1 MKEALEHDLIILA
14 TEILANEG
22 EWNLAQLNKQ
32 AHKIT
37 EKITILTFVE
47 KYYQT
52 LGASEDRM
60 YRTMRKV
67 SDFIDD
73 NRQED
78 LFDIEVE
85 ASEVQ
90 PITAPKTAAKE
101 TPKEEPATFVAME
114 PAPIT
119 KEEKTAPAEKPTPA
133 EKPVAKK
140 TLKEEQ
146 YPEPHWALPVNR
158 SKTEEVAVPVE
169 KVEEVRKVE
178 VVEKPKPK
186 ETPAVAFEI
195 EQPTIEKPAVAFEIE
210 QPAIEQPT
218 IEKPEIDESELSKS
232 AIKQLADFIQQPEY
246 TDEERILKQTPS
258 LEEFI
263 SQSKHTV
270 FDKKD
275 ADEEV
280 KPAQSLNDKFGKT
293 AQIGLNDKLAF
304 VQKLFFGSESEYN
317 KVVKHIADLHSM
329 QDAVVY
335 IEQEVKPTYNYWKGK
350 EEYEQRFLD
359 LVLKRFEV

>member
-1 MKEALEHDLIILA
+1 MKEALEHDLITLA

-37 EKITILTFVE
+37 EKITILNFVE

-73 NRQED
+73 NHQED
-78 LFDIEVE
+78 IFDIEVE
-85 ASEVQ
+85 ASEVH
-90 PITAPKTAAKE
+90 PITAPKAVAKE
-101 TPKEEPATFVAME
+101 TPKEEPAAFVAME
-114 PAPIT
+114 PAPIA
-119 KEEKTAPAEKPTPA
+119 KEEKPAPA
-133 EKPVAKK
+133 EKPVAKRI
-140 TLKEEQ
+140 LQEEQ
-146 YPEPHWALPVNR
+146 YSEPNWALPVNR

-186 ETPAVAFEI
+186 ETPAV
-195 EQPTIEKPAVAFEIE
+195 TFEIE
-210 QPAIEQPT
+210 QPAIEHPT

-263 SQSKHTV
+263 SKSKHTV

-280 KPAQSLNDKFGKT
+280 KPAQSLNDRFGKT

>member
-1 MKEALEHDLIILA
+1 MKEALEHDLITLA

-78 LFDIEVE
+78 IFEIEVE
-85 ASEVQ
+85 ASEVH
-90 PITAPKTAAKE
+90 PITAPKAVAKE
-101 TPKEEPATFVAME
+101 TPKEEPAAFVAME
-114 PAPIT
+114 PAPIA
-119 KEEKTAPAEKPTPA
+119 KEEKPAPV
-133 EKPVAKK
+133 EKPVAKRI
-140 TLKEEQ
+140 LQEEQ
-146 YPEPHWALPVNR
+146 YSEPNWALPVNR

-186 ETPAVAFEI
+186 ETPAV
-195 EQPTIEKPAVAFEIE
+195 TFEIE

-232 AIKQLADFIQQPEY
+232 AIKQLADFIQQPKY

-263 SQSKHTV
+263 SQSKNTV

-275 ADEEV
+275 TTHEV
-280 KPAQSLNDKFGKT
+280 KPVQSLNDKFGKT

>member
-1 MKEALEHDLIILA
+1 MKEALEHDLITLA

-37 EKITILTFVE
+37 EKITILNFVE

-78 LFDIEVE
+78 IFEIEVE
-85 ASEVQ
+85 ASEVH
-90 PITAPKTAAKE
+90 PITAPKAVAKE
-101 TPKEEPATFVAME
+101 TPKEEPAAFVAME
-114 PAPIT
+114 PAPIA
-119 KEEKTAPAEKPTPA
+119 KEEKPAPA
-133 EKPVAKK
+133 EKPVAKRI
-140 TLKEEQ
+140 LQEEQ
-146 YPEPHWALPVNR
+146 YPEPNWALPVNR
-158 SKTEEVAVPVE
+158 SKTEEVAVP
-169 KVEEVRKVE
+169 VEEVRKVE

-195 EQPTIEKPAVAFEIE
+195 EQPT
-210 QPAIEQPT
+210 IEQPT

-280 KPAQSLNDKFGKT
+280 KPVQSLNDKFGKT

>member
-1 MKEALEHDLIILA
+1 MKEALEHDLITLA

-37 EKITILTFVE
+37 EKITILNFVE

-73 NRQED
+73 NHQED
-78 LFDIEVE
+78 IFDIEVE
-85 ASEVQ
+85 ASEVH
-90 PITAPKTAAKE
+90 PITAPKAVAKE

-114 PAPIT
+114 PAPIA
-119 KEEKTAPAEKPTPA
+119 KEEKPAPA
-133 EKPVAKK
+133 EKPVAKRI
-140 TLKEEQ
+140 LQEEQ
-146 YPEPHWALPVNR
+146 YPEPNWALPVNR

-195 EQPTIEKPAVAFEIE
+195 EQPT
-210 QPAIEQPT
+210 IEQPT

>member
-114 PAPIT
+114 PAPIA
-119 KEEKTAPAEKPTPA
+119 KEEKPAPAEKPVV
-133 EKPVAKK
+133 KHI
-140 TLKEEQ
+140 LQEEQ
-146 YPEPHWALPVNR
+146 YSEPNWALPVNR

-195 EQPTIEKPAVAFEIE
+195 EQP
-210 QPAIEQPT
+210 AIEQPSIEQPSIEQPSIEQPE
-218 IEKPEIDESELSKS
+218 IEKPEIDESKLSKS

-359 LVLKRFEV
+359 LILKRFEV

>member
-101 TPKEEPATFVAME
+101 TPKEEPTTFVAME
-114 PAPIT
+114 PAPIA
-119 KEEKTAPAEKPTPA
+119 KEEKPAPA
-133 EKPVAKK
+133 EKPVAKRI
-140 TLKEEQ
+140 LQEEQ
-146 YPEPHWALPVNR
+146 YPEPNWALPVNR
-158 SKTEEVAVPVE
+158 SKTNEVAEPVE
-169 KVEEVRKVE
+169 KAEI
-178 VVEKPKPK
+178 VEKPKPK

-195 EQPTIEKPAVAFEIE
+195 EQPVIE
-210 QPAIEQPT
+210 QPTIEQPT

-359 LVLKRFEV
+359 LTLKRFEV

>member
-1 MKEALEHDLIILA
+1 M
-14 TEILANEG
+14 
-22 EWNLAQLNKQ
+22 
-32 AHKIT
+32 
-37 EKITILTFVE
+37 
-47 KYYQT
+47 
-52 LGASEDRM
+52 
-60 YRTMRKV
+60 
-67 SDFIDD
+67 
-73 NRQED
+73 
-78 LFDIEVE
+78 
-85 ASEVQ
+85 
-90 PITAPKTAAKE
+90 
-101 TPKEEPATFVAME
+101 
-114 PAPIT
+114 
-119 KEEKTAPAEKPTPA
+119 
-133 EKPVAKK
+133 
-140 TLKEEQ
+140 KEEQ

-186 ETPAVAFEI
+186 EA
-195 EQPTIEKPAVAFEIE
+195 PAVAFEIE
-210 QPAIEQPT
+210 QPAIEQPTIEQPT

-329 QDAVVY
+329 QDAVIY

-359 LVLKRFEV
+359 LTLKRFEV

>member
-133 EKPVAKK
+133 EKPVAKNP
-140 TLKEEQ
+140 LKEEQ
-146 YPEPHWALPVNR
+146 YPEPNWAVPVNR
-158 SKTEEVAVPVE
+158 SKTNEVAEPVE
-169 KVEEVRKVE
+169 KAEKAEL
-178 VVEKPKPK
+178 VEKPTP
-186 ETPAVAFEI
+186 EEAPAVTFEI
-195 EQPTIEKPAVAFEIE
+195 EQPSIEQPEIE
-210 QPAIEQPT
+210 Q
-218 IEKPEIDESELSKS
+218 PEIDESKLSKS

-263 SQSKHTV
+263 SQSKNTV

-275 ADEEV
+275 TTHEV
-280 KPAQSLNDKFGKT
+280 KPVQSLNDKFGKT

-329 QDAVVY
+329 QDAVIY

-359 LVLKRFEV
+359 LLLKRFEV

>member
-1 MKEALEHDLIILA
+1 MKEALEHDLITLA

-37 EKITILTFVE
+37 EKITILNFVE

-73 NRQED
+73 NHQED
-78 LFDIEVE
+78 IFEIEVE
-85 ASEVQ
+85 ASEVH
-90 PITAPKTAAKE
+90 PITAPKAVAKE
-101 TPKEEPATFVAME
+101 TPKEEPAAFVAME
-114 PAPIT
+114 PAPIA
-119 KEEKTAPAEKPTPA
+119 KEEKPAPA
-133 EKPVAKK
+133 EKPVAKRI
-140 TLKEEQ
+140 LQEEQ
-146 YPEPHWALPVNR
+146 YPEPNWALPVNR

-186 ETPAVAFEI
+186 ETPAIAFEI
-195 EQPTIEKPAVAFEIE
+195 EQPT
-210 QPAIEQPT
+210 IEQPT

>member
-1 MKEALEHDLIILA
+1 
-14 TEILANEG
+14 
-22 EWNLAQLNKQ
+22 
-32 AHKIT
+32 
-37 EKITILTFVE
+37 
-47 KYYQT
+47 
-52 LGASEDRM
+52 
-60 YRTMRKV
+60 MRKV

-140 TLKEEQ
+140 ILKEEQ

-158 SKTEEVAVPVE
+158 SKTNEVAELVE
-169 KVEEVRKVE
+169 KAEI
-178 VVEKPKPK
+178 VEKPKPK

-195 EQPTIEKPAVAFEIE
+195 EQPVIE
-210 QPAIEQPT
+210 QPTIEQPT

>member
-1 MKEALEHDLIILA
+1 MKEALEHDLITLA

-37 EKITILTFVE
+37 EKITILNFVE

-78 LFDIEVE
+78 IFDIEVE
-85 ASEVQ
+85 ASEVH
-90 PITAPKTAAKE
+90 PITAPKAVAKE
-101 TPKEEPATFVAME
+101 TPKEEPTTFVAME
-114 PAPIT
+114 PAPIA
-119 KEEKTAPAEKPTPA
+119 KEEKPAPA
-133 EKPVAKK
+133 EKPVAKRI
-140 TLKEEQ
+140 LQEEQ
-146 YPEPHWALPVNR
+146 YSEPKWALPVNR
-158 SKTEEVAVPVE
+158 SKTEEVVVPVE

-195 EQPTIEKPAVAFEIE
+195 EQP
-210 QPAIEQPT
+210 AIEQPT

-232 AIKQLADFIQQPEY
+232 VIKQLADFIQQPEY

>member
-1 MKEALEHDLIILA
+1 MKEALEHDLITLA

-37 EKITILTFVE
+37 EKITILNFVE

-60 YRTMRKV
+60 FRTMRKV

-114 PAPIT
+114 PAPIA
-119 KEEKTAPAEKPTPA
+119 KEEKPAPA
-133 EKPVAKK
+133 EKPVAKHI
-140 TLKEEQ
+140 LQEEQ
-146 YPEPHWALPVNR
+146 YSEPNWAVPVNR
-158 SKTEEVAVPVE
+158 SKTNEVAELVE
-169 KVEEVRKVE
+169 KAE
-178 VVEKPKPK
+178 VVEKP
-186 ETPAVAFEI
+186 TPEEAAAVTFEI
-195 EQPTIEKPAVAFEIE
+195 EQPSIEQPEIE
-210 QPAIEQPT
+210 Q
-218 IEKPEIDESELSKS
+218 PEIDESKLSKS

-263 SQSKHTV
+263 SQSKNTV

-275 ADEEV
+275 TTHEV
-280 KPAQSLNDKFGKT
+280 KPVQSLNDKFGKT

-359 LVLKRFEV
+359 LLLKRFEV

>member
-1 MKEALEHDLIILA
+1 MKEALEHDLITLA

-37 EKITILTFVE
+37 EKITILNFVE

-73 NRQED
+73 NHQED
-78 LFDIEVE
+78 IFDIEVE
-85 ASEVQ
+85 ASEVH
-90 PITAPKTAAKE
+90 PITAPKAVAKE
-101 TPKEEPATFVAME
+101 TPEEPVAFVAME
-114 PAPIT
+114 PAPIA
-119 KEEKTAPAEKPTPA
+119 KEEKPAPA
-133 EKPVAKK
+133 EKPVAKRI
-140 TLKEEQ
+140 LQEEQ
-146 YPEPHWALPVNR
+146 YSEPNWALPVNR

-186 ETPAVAFEI
+186 ETPAV
-195 EQPTIEKPAVAFEIE
+195 TFEIE

-263 SQSKHTV
+263 SKSKHTV

-280 KPAQSLNDKFGKT
+280 KPAQSLNDRFGKT

>member
-1 MKEALEHDLIILA
+1 MKEALEHDLITLA

-37 EKITILTFVE
+37 EKITILNFVE

-78 LFDIEVE
+78 IFEIEVE
-85 ASEVQ
+85 ASEVH
-90 PITAPKTAAKE
+90 PITAPKAVAKE
-101 TPKEEPATFVAME
+101 TPKEEPAAFVAME
-114 PAPIT
+114 PAPIA
-119 KEEKTAPAEKPTPA
+119 KEEKPAPV
-133 EKPVAKK
+133 EKPVAKRI
-140 TLKEEQ
+140 LQEEQ
-146 YPEPHWALPVNR
+146 YPEPNWALPVNR

-195 EQPTIEKPAVAFEIE
+195 EQPT
-210 QPAIEQPT
+210 IEQPT

-270 FDKKD
+270 FDKKE

>member
-186 ETPAVAFEI
+186 ETPAL
-195 EQPTIEKPAVAFEIE
+195 AFEIE

>member
-1 MKEALEHDLIILA
+1 MKEALEHDLITLA

-37 EKITILTFVE
+37 EKITILNFVE

-78 LFDIEVE
+78 IFEIEVE

-90 PITAPKTAAKE
+90 PITAPKAVAKE

-114 PAPIT
+114 PAPIA
-119 KEEKTAPAEKPTPA
+119 KEEKPAPAEKPVD
-133 EKPVAKK
+133 KRI
-140 TLKEEQ
+140 LQEEQ
-146 YPEPHWALPVNR
+146 YPEPNWALTVNR

-169 KVEEVRKVE
+169 KVEDVRKVE

-195 EQPTIEKPAVAFEIE
+195 EQPT
-210 QPAIEQPT
+210 IEQPT

-280 KPAQSLNDKFGKT
+280 KPVQSLNDKFGKT

>member
-1 MKEALEHDLIILA
+1 MKEALEHDLITLA

-73 NRQED
+73 NHQED
-78 LFDIEVE
+78 IFDIKVE
-85 ASEVQ
+85 ASEVH
-90 PITAPKTAAKE
+90 PITAPKAVAKE
-101 TPKEEPATFVAME
+101 TPKEEPTTFVAME
-114 PAPIT
+114 PAPIA
-119 KEEKTAPAEKPTPA
+119 KEEKPAPV
-133 EKPVAKK
+133 EKPVAKRI
-140 TLKEEQ
+140 LQEEP
-146 YPEPHWALPVNR
+146 YSEPNWALPVNH
-158 SKTEEVAVPVE
+158 SKTEEVVVPVE

-186 ETPAVAFEI
+186 ETPAA
-195 EQPTIEKPAVAFEIE
+195 AFEIE
-210 QPAIEQPT
+210 QPAIEQPASEQPT

-263 SQSKHTV
+263 SKSKHTV

-280 KPAQSLNDKFGKT
+280 KPVQSLNDRFGKT

>member
-1 MKEALEHDLIILA
+1 MKEALEHDLITLA

-37 EKITILTFVE
+37 EKITILNFVE

-73 NRQED
+73 NHQED
-78 LFDIEVE
+78 IFDIEVE
-85 ASEVQ
+85 ASEVH
-90 PITAPKTAAKE
+90 PITAPKAVAKE
-101 TPKEEPATFVAME
+101 TPKEEPAAFVAME
-114 PAPIT
+114 PAPIA
-119 KEEKTAPAEKPTPA
+119 KEEKPAPA
-133 EKPVAKK
+133 EKPVAKRI
-140 TLKEEQ
+140 LQEEQ
-146 YPEPHWALPVNR
+146 YSEPNWALPVNR
-158 SKTEEVAVPVE
+158 SKTEGVAVPVE
-169 KVEEVRKVE
+169 KLEEVRKVE
-178 VVEKPKPK
+178 VVEKPNPK

-195 EQPTIEKPAVAFEIE
+195 EQPT
-210 QPAIEQPT
+210 IEQPT

-293 AQIGLNDKLAF
+293 TQIGLNDKLAF

>member
-1 MKEALEHDLIILA
+1 MKEALEHDLITLA

-37 EKITILTFVE
+37 EKITILNFVE

-73 NRQED
+73 NHQED
-78 LFDIEVE
+78 IFDIEVE
-85 ASEVQ
+85 ASEVH
-90 PITAPKTAAKE
+90 PITAPKAVAKE
-101 TPKEEPATFVAME
+101 TPKEEPTTFVAME
-114 PAPIT
+114 PAPIA
-119 KEEKTAPAEKPTPA
+119 KEEKPAPA
-133 EKPVAKK
+133 EKPVAKRI
-140 TLKEEQ
+140 LQEEQ
-146 YPEPHWALPVNR
+146 YSEPNWALPVNR

-186 ETPAVAFEI
+186 ETPAV
-195 EQPTIEKPAVAFEIE
+195 TFEIE

-232 AIKQLADFIQQPEY
+232 AIKQLADFIQQPKY

-263 SQSKHTV
+263 SKSKHTV

-280 KPAQSLNDKFGKT
+280 KPAQSLNDRFGKT
-293 AQIGLNDKLAF
+293 AQIGLNYKLAF

>member
-1 MKEALEHDLIILA
+1 MKEALEHDLITLA

-114 PAPIT
+114 PAPIA
-119 KEEKTAPAEKPTPA
+119 KEEKPAPA
-133 EKPVAKK
+133 EKPVAKHI
-140 TLKEEQ
+140 LQEEQ
-146 YPEPHWALPVNR
+146 YSEPNWAVSVNR
-158 SKTEEVAVPVE
+158 SKTNEVAEPIE
-169 KVEEVRKVE
+169 KAE
-178 VVEKPKPK
+178 VVEKP
-186 ETPAVAFEI
+186 TPEEAAAVTFEIKQPSIEQPEI
-195 EQPTIEKPAVAFEIE
+195 EQ
-210 QPAIEQPT
+210 
-218 IEKPEIDESELSKS
+218 PEIDESKLSKS

-263 SQSKHTV
+263 SQSKNTV

-275 ADEEV
+275 TTHEV
-280 KPAQSLNDKFGKT
+280 KPVQSLNDKFGKT

-329 QDAVVY
+329 QDAVIY

-359 LVLKRFEV
+359 LLLKRFEV

>member
-1 MKEALEHDLIILA
+1 MKEALEHDLITLA

-37 EKITILTFVE
+37 EKITILNFVE

-78 LFDIEVE
+78 IFEIEVE

-90 PITAPKTAAKE
+90 PITAPKAVAKE

-114 PAPIT
+114 PAPIA
-119 KEEKTAPAEKPTPA
+119 KEEKPAPA
-133 EKPVAKK
+133 EKPVAKRI
-140 TLKEEQ
+140 LQEEQ
-146 YPEPHWALPVNR
+146 YPEPNWALPVNR

-195 EQPTIEKPAVAFEIE
+195 EQPT
-210 QPAIEQPT
+210 IEQPT

>member
-1 MKEALEHDLIILA
+1 MKEALEHDLITLA

-114 PAPIT
+114 PAPIA
-119 KEEKTAPAEKPTPA
+119 KEEKPAPA
-133 EKPVAKK
+133 EKPVAKRI
-140 TLKEEQ
+140 LQEEQ
-146 YPEPHWALPVNR
+146 YSEPNWALPVNR

-195 EQPTIEKPAVAFEIE
+195 EQPAIEQPAIE

-263 SQSKHTV
+263 SKSKHTV

-280 KPAQSLNDKFGKT
+280 KPVQSLNDRFGKT

>member
-1 MKEALEHDLIILA
+1 MKEALEHDLITLA

-114 PAPIT
+114 PAPIA
-119 KEEKTAPAEKPTPA
+119 KEEKPAPV
-133 EKPVAKK
+133 EKPVAKHI
-140 TLKEEQ
+140 LQEEQ
-146 YPEPHWALPVNR
+146 YSEPNWAVPVNR
-158 SKTEEVAVPVE
+158 SKTNEVAELVE
-169 KVEEVRKVE
+169 KAE
-178 VVEKPKPK
+178 VVEKP
-186 ETPAVAFEI
+186 TPEEAAAVTFEI
-195 EQPTIEKPAVAFEIE
+195 EQPSIEQPEIE
-210 QPAIEQPT
+210 Q
-218 IEKPEIDESELSKS
+218 PEIDESKLSKS

-263 SQSKHTV
+263 SQSKNTV

-275 ADEEV
+275 TTHEV
-280 KPAQSLNDKFGKT
+280 KPVQSLNDKFGKT

-329 QDAVVY
+329 QDAVIY

-359 LVLKRFEV
+359 LLLKRFEV

>member
-1 MKEALEHDLIILA
+1 MKEALEHDLITLA

-37 EKITILTFVE
+37 EKITILNFVE

-60 YRTMRKV
+60 FRTMRKV

-101 TPKEEPATFVAME
+101 TPREEPATFVAME

-119 KEEKTAPAEKPTPA
+119 KEEKTAPAEKP
-133 EKPVAKK
+133 VAKHI
-140 TLKEEQ
+140 LQEEQ
-146 YPEPHWALPVNR
+146 YSEPNWAVPVNR
-158 SKTEEVAVPVE
+158 SKTNEVAEPVE
-169 KVEEVRKVE
+169 KAE
-178 VVEKPKPK
+178 VVEKP
-186 ETPAVAFEI
+186 TPEEAAAVTFEI
-195 EQPTIEKPAVAFEIE
+195 EQPSIEQPEIE
-210 QPAIEQPT
+210 Q
-218 IEKPEIDESELSKS
+218 PEIDESKLSKS

-275 ADEEV
+275 TAEEV
-280 KPAQSLNDKFGKT
+280 KPAQSLNDKFVKT
-293 AQIGLNDKLAF
+293 TQIGLNDKLAF

-329 QDAVVY
+329 QDAVIY

-359 LVLKRFEV
+359 LTLKRFEV

>member
-1 MKEALEHDLIILA
+1 MKEALEHDLITLA

-37 EKITILTFVE
+37 EKITILNFVE

-60 YRTMRKV
+60 FRTMRKV

-114 PAPIT
+114 PAPIA
-119 KEEKTAPAEKPTPA
+119 KEEKPAPA
-133 EKPVAKK
+133 EKPVAKRI
-140 TLKEEQ
+140 LQEEQ
-146 YPEPHWALPVNR
+146 YSEPNWALPVNR

-195 EQPTIEKPAVAFEIE
+195 EQPT
-210 QPAIEQPT
+210 IEQPT

-280 KPAQSLNDKFGKT
+280 KPVQSLNDKFGKT

>member
-1 MKEALEHDLIILA
+1 MKEALEHDLITLA

-37 EKITILTFVE
+37 EKITILNFVE

-73 NRQED
+73 NHQED
-78 LFDIEVE
+78 IFEIEVE
-85 ASEVQ
+85 ASEVH
-90 PITAPKTAAKE
+90 PITAPKAVAKE

-114 PAPIT
+114 PAPIA
-119 KEEKTAPAEKPTPA
+119 KEEKPAPA
-133 EKPVAKK
+133 EKPVAKRI
-140 TLKEEQ
+140 LQEEQ
-146 YPEPHWALPVNR
+146 YPEPNWALPVNR

-195 EQPTIEKPAVAFEIE
+195 EQPT
-210 QPAIEQPT
+210 IEQPT

-280 KPAQSLNDKFGKT
+280 KPVQSLNDKFGKT

>member
-1 MKEALEHDLIILA
+1 MKEALEHDLITLA

-78 LFDIEVE
+78 IFDIEVE

-114 PAPIT
+114 PAPIA
-119 KEEKTAPAEKPTPA
+119 KEEKPAPA
-133 EKPVAKK
+133 EKPVAKHI
-140 TLKEEQ
+140 LQEEQ
-146 YPEPHWALPVNR
+146 YSEPNWALPVNR
-158 SKTEEVAVPVE
+158 SKTEEVAVLVE

-178 VVEKPKPK
+178 VVEKPNPK
-186 ETPAVAFEI
+186 ET
-195 EQPTIEKPAVAFEIE
+195 PAVAFEIE
-210 QPAIEQPT
+210 QPAIEQPSIEQPSIEQPE
-218 IEKPEIDESELSKS
+218 IEKPEIDESKLSKS

-280 KPAQSLNDKFGKT
+280 KPVQSLNDKFGKT

-317 KVVKHIADLHSM
+317 KVLKHIADLHSM

>member
-195 EQPTIEKPAVAFEIE
+195 EQPAIE
-210 QPAIEQPT
+210 QPTIEQPT

-329 QDAVVY
+329 QDAVIY

>member
-1 MKEALEHDLIILA
+1 MKEALEHDLITLA

-37 EKITILTFVE
+37 EKITILNFVE

-73 NRQED
+73 NHQED
-78 LFDIEVE
+78 IFEIEVE
-85 ASEVQ
+85 ASEVH
-90 PITAPKTAAKE
+90 PITAPKAVAKE

-114 PAPIT
+114 PAPIA
-119 KEEKTAPAEKPTPA
+119 KEEKPAPA
-133 EKPVAKK
+133 EKPVAKRI
-140 TLKEEQ
+140 LQEEQ
-146 YPEPHWALPVNR
+146 YPEPNWALPVNR

-195 EQPTIEKPAVAFEIE
+195 EQPT
-210 QPAIEQPT
+210 IEQPT

-270 FDKKD
+270 FDKKE

>member
-1 MKEALEHDLIILA
+1 MKEALEHDLITLA

-37 EKITILTFVE
+37 EKITILNFVE

-78 LFDIEVE
+78 IFEIEVE

-90 PITAPKTAAKE
+90 PITAPKAVAKE

-114 PAPIT
+114 PAPIA
-119 KEEKTAPAEKPTPA
+119 KEEKPAPA
-133 EKPVAKK
+133 EKPVAKRI
-140 TLKEEQ
+140 LQEEQ
-146 YPEPHWALPVNR
+146 YSEPNWALPVNR

-195 EQPTIEKPAVAFEIE
+195 EQPTIE
-210 QPAIEQPT
+210 QPT

-246 TDEERILKQTPS
+246 TDEERLP
-258 LEEFI
+258 
-263 SQSKHTV
+263 
-270 FDKKD
+270 
-275 ADEEV
+275 
-280 KPAQSLNDKFGKT
+280 
-293 AQIGLNDKLAF
+293 
-304 VQKLFFGSESEYN
+304 
-317 KVVKHIADLHSM
+317 
-329 QDAVVY
+329 
-335 IEQEVKPTYNYWKGK
+335 
-350 EEYEQRFLD
+350 
-359 LVLKRFEV
+359 

>member
-1 MKEALEHDLIILA
+1 MKEALEHDLITLA

-37 EKITILTFVE
+37 EKITILNFVE

-73 NRQED
+73 NHQED
-78 LFDIEVE
+78 IFDIEVE

-90 PITAPKTAAKE
+90 PITAPKAVTKE
-101 TPKEEPATFVAME
+101 TPKEEPTTFVAME
-114 PAPIT
+114 PAPIA
-119 KEEKTAPAEKPTPA
+119 KEEKPAPA
-133 EKPVAKK
+133 EKPVAKRI
-140 TLKEEQ
+140 LQEEQ
-146 YPEPHWALPVNR
+146 YPEPNWALPVNR

-195 EQPTIEKPAVAFEIE
+195 EQPEIE
-210 QPAIEQPT
+210 Q
-218 IEKPEIDESELSKS
+218 PEIDESKLSKS

-263 SQSKHTV
+263 SQSKNTV

-275 ADEEV
+275 TTHEV
-280 KPAQSLNDKFGKT
+280 KPVQSLNDKFGKT

>member
-1 MKEALEHDLIILA
+1 MKEALEHDLITLA

-37 EKITILTFVE
+37 EKITILNFVE

-78 LFDIEVE
+78 IFEIEVE
-85 ASEVQ
+85 ASEVH
-90 PITAPKTAAKE
+90 PITAPKAVAKE
-101 TPKEEPATFVAME
+101 TPKEEPAAFVAME

-119 KEEKTAPAEKPTPA
+119 KEEKPAPA
-133 EKPVAKK
+133 EKPVAKRI
-140 TLKEEQ
+140 LQEEQ
-146 YPEPHWALPVNR
+146 YPEPNWALPVNR

-186 ETPAVAFEI
+186 ETPAV
-195 EQPTIEKPAVAFEIE
+195 TFEIE

-263 SQSKHTV
+263 SKSKHTV

-280 KPAQSLNDKFGKT
+280 KPAQSLNDRFGKT

>member
-114 PAPIT
+114 PAPMA
-119 KEEKTAPAEKPTPA
+119 KEEKPAPA
-133 EKPVAKK
+133 EKPVAKHI
-140 TLKEEQ
+140 LQEEQ
-146 YPEPHWALPVNR
+146 YSESNWALPVNR

-186 ETPAVAFEI
+186 ETPAV
-195 EQPTIEKPAVAFEIE
+195 TFEIE
-210 QPAIEQPT
+210 QPAIEQPAIEQPSIEQPSIEQPE
-218 IEKPEIDESELSKS
+218 IEKPEIDESKLSKS

-329 QDAVVY
+329 QDAVIY

-359 LVLKRFEV
+359 LTLKRFEV

>member
-1 MKEALEHDLIILA
+1 MKEALEHDLITLA

-37 EKITILTFVE
+37 EKITILNFVE

-78 LFDIEVE
+78 IFEIEVE

-90 PITAPKTAAKE
+90 PITAPKAVAKE
-101 TPKEEPATFVAME
+101 TPKEEPAAFVAME
-114 PAPIT
+114 PAPIA
-119 KEEKTAPAEKPTPA
+119 KEEKPAPA
-133 EKPVAKK
+133 EKPVAKRI
-140 TLKEEQ
+140 LQEEQ
-146 YPEPHWALPVNR
+146 YPEPNWALPVNR

-195 EQPTIEKPAVAFEIE
+195 EQPT
-210 QPAIEQPT
+210 IEQPT

-280 KPAQSLNDKFGKT
+280 KPVQSLNDKFGKT

>member
-1 MKEALEHDLIILA
+1 MKEALEHDLITLA

-37 EKITILTFVE
+37 EKITILNFVE

-78 LFDIEVE
+78 IFEIEVE

-90 PITAPKTAAKE
+90 PITAPKAVAKE

-114 PAPIT
+114 PAPIA
-119 KEEKTAPAEKPTPA
+119 KEEKPAPA
-133 EKPVAKK
+133 EKPVAKRI
-140 TLKEEQ
+140 LQEEQ
-146 YPEPHWALPVNR
+146 YPEPNWALPVNR

-195 EQPTIEKPAVAFEIE
+195 EQPT
-210 QPAIEQPT
+210 IEQPT

-293 AQIGLNDKLAF
+293 AQIGLDDKLAF

-317 KVVKHIADLHSM
+317 KVVKHIANLHSM

>member
-1 MKEALEHDLIILA
+1 MKEALEHDLITLA

-37 EKITILTFVE
+37 EKITILNFVE

-78 LFDIEVE
+78 IFEIEVE

-90 PITAPKTAAKE
+90 PITAPKAVAKE

-114 PAPIT
+114 PAPIA
-119 KEEKTAPAEKPTPA
+119 KEEKPAPA
-133 EKPVAKK
+133 EKPVAKRI
-140 TLKEEQ
+140 LQEEQ
-146 YPEPHWALPVNR
+146 YPEPNWALPVNR

-195 EQPTIEKPAVAFEIE
+195 EQPT
-210 QPAIEQPT
+210 IEQPT

-335 IEQEVKPTYNYWKGK
+335 IEQEVTPTYNYWKGK

>member
-1 MKEALEHDLIILA
+1 MKEALEHDLITLA

-37 EKITILTFVE
+37 EKITILNFVE

-73 NRQED
+73 NHQED
-78 LFDIEVE
+78 IFDIEVE
-85 ASEVQ
+85 ASEVH
-90 PITAPKTAAKE
+90 PITAPKAVAKE
-101 TPKEEPATFVAME
+101 TPKEEPAAFVAME
-114 PAPIT
+114 PAPIA
-119 KEEKTAPAEKPTPA
+119 KEEKPAPV
-133 EKPVAKK
+133 EKPVAKRI
-140 TLKEEQ
+140 LQEEQ
-146 YPEPHWALPVNR
+146 YPEPNWALPVNR

-195 EQPTIEKPAVAFEIE
+195 EQPEIE
-210 QPAIEQPT
+210 Q
-218 IEKPEIDESELSKS
+218 PEIDESKLSKS

-263 SQSKHTV
+263 SKSKHTV

-280 KPAQSLNDKFGKT
+280 KPAQSLNDRFGKT

-329 QDAVVY
+329 QDAVIY

-359 LVLKRFEV
+359 LLLKRFEV

>member
-1 MKEALEHDLIILA
+1 MKEALEHDLITLA

-85 ASEVQ
+85 ASEVH
-90 PITAPKTAAKE
+90 PITAPKAVAKE
-101 TPKEEPATFVAME
+101 TPKEEPAAFVAME

-119 KEEKTAPAEKPTPA
+119 KEEKTAPAEKP
-133 EKPVAKK
+133 VAKNV
-140 TLKEEQ
+140 LKEEK
-146 YPEPHWALPVNR
+146 YSEPNWAVPVNR
-158 SKTEEVAVPVE
+158 SKTNEVAELVE
-169 KVEEVRKVE
+169 KAE
-178 VVEKPKPK
+178 VVEKP
-186 ETPAVAFEI
+186 TPEEAAAVTFEI
-195 EQPTIEKPAVAFEIE
+195 EQPSIEQPEIE
-210 QPAIEQPT
+210 Q
-218 IEKPEIDESELSKS
+218 PEIDESKLSKS

-263 SQSKHTV
+263 SQSKNTV

-275 ADEEV
+275 TTHEV
-280 KPAQSLNDKFGKT
+280 KPVQSLNDKFGKT

-329 QDAVVY
+329 QDAVIY

-359 LVLKRFEV
+359 LLLKRFEV